1 MYSPYVDAEI
11 ISLDVGP
18 KQTRYRVHRAILAQ
32 SAELDAKPSLK
43 LWGEKT
49 HDTISLPELDELTAH
64 TLVHFLYTGRYNSL
78 EPHDA
83 GSRTALSQ
91 YKLGTC
97 AYCAA
102 IRYKLPGLAE
112 LAKQTM
118 ITQQDNLTILD
129 VLVVAREH
137 AFPLLPDD
145 ESWFSDYLQDA
156 IHAAAIKDADL
167 FTRPG
172 FVDQIEGDRRYR
184 QVVMK
189 AIVNSYSQ
197 PQPAAETS
205 TVDND
210 SNRKSI
216 TAPVDNDL
224 NRHKPVAED
233 WKRHTSTSTLSPI
246 VAIADSSDHNT
257 STSTGETVLD
267 EITPTLEEHVAPEPY
282 TDELGFE
289 SSKTFQ
295 NQKMGAQ
302 AIAADTVPVKPAHV
316 RNDSVLGIES
326 TASDSAGAEK
336 QEPVE
341 KVEATAKVA
350 TEDVVRPEAAVG
362 DAIAPAGNAVEGT
375 APMSKKSK
383 KKGKKKGTAIV
394 S

>member
-1 MYSPYVDAEI
+1 
-11 ISLDVGP
+11 VGP

-32 SAELDAKPSLK
+32 STELDAKPSLK

-64 TLVHFLYTGRYNSL
+64 TLVHFLYTGRYNTL
-78 EPHDA
+78 EPRDA
-83 GSRTALSQ
+83 ASRTALSQ

-118 ITQQDNLTILD
+118 IAQQDNLSIFD
-129 VLVVAREH
+129 VLIVAREH

-145 ESWFSDYLQDA
+145 EGWFSGYLEDA
-156 IHAAAIKDADL
+156 IHAAVTKDADL

-197 PQPAAETS
+197 PPPVAETP
-205 TVDND
+205 T
-210 SNRKSI
+210 
-216 TAPVDNDL
+216 VDNDL
-224 NRHKPVAED
+224 NRHKPVAEE
-233 WKRHTSTSTLSPI
+233 WKRHVSTSTLSPI
-246 VAIADSSDHNT
+246 VAVAESTDQDRNIAT
-257 STSTGETVLD
+257 QETVLD
-267 EITPTLEEHVAPEPY
+267 EITPTLEQHVAPEPY

-302 AIAADTVPVKPAHV
+302 AIATDTVPVKPAHV
-316 RNDSVLGIES
+316 RNDSVMGIES
-326 TASDSAGAEK
+326 TVPDSAAVEK
-336 QEPVE
+336 QEPVKRAE
-341 KVEATAKVA
+341 VVANIAKEDATPSA
-350 TEDVVRPEAAVG
+350 AAV
-362 DAIAPAGNAVEGT
+362 DNVTTPVSNAVEGNALT
-375 APMSKKSK
+375 AKKSK
-383 KKGKKKGTAIV
+383 KKNKKKVAGTV
-394 S
+394 L